1 MLQKDFFNQVTL
13 FALICL
19 PSIILFRS
27 PAEIYIGYLFI
38 LLLIPFYFIK
48 FSLSGTYKLVFLFI
62 LFSGL
67 FNVFIGENVIG
78 NFIKIYLGVFFS
90 YTYFYFFI
98 QDNNQNVE
106 KLFKWYLKFA
116 YWVAILAIVQVISF
130 NIGFKL
136 GYDYSWVLNKWG
148 YFPAGLFN
156 LKANS
161 IVGEP
166 THLGNVLSAAVFV
179 ALYNL
184 FSSKNYGLTKWQS
197 ITILIANLLTFS
209 GSAYAGFFIA
219 LILVIIN
226 FRLSRVAIIGIPLLL
241 GVFQLVLTNIKE
253 VEDRFSST
261 QRIFATG
268 QFEVGKDNG
277 SAIILYDNFLV
288 SYKNL
293 FDNPLFGTGLGSH
306 PIAFKKYSRA
316 QFIDTKGFDNNYQDA
331 SSMLFRTISELGIFG
346 VIIIIF
352 IISKYYVLRNPN
364 NQQDQRWI
372 ISNAILVMVLLNLGR
387 QGHYFLN
394 GFPFFV
400 WLYIYNKS
408 NFTPQI
414 QVLSNE

>member
-19 PSIILFRS
+19 PTIILFRS

-38 LLLIPFYFIK
+38 LLLFPFYFIK
-48 FSLSGTYKLVFLFI
+48 YSLIGTYKLVFLLI

-67 FNVFIGENVIG
+67 FNVFIGENIMS

-306 PIAFKKYSRA
+306 PIAFKQYSRA
-316 QFIDTKGFDNNYQDA
+316 QFINTKGFANNYQDA
-331 SSMLFRTISELGIFG
+331 SSMLFRTMSELGIFG